1 MAIKGFFFSLDSLF
15 AIIIAIVIIS
25 GILFFASKGQDDKFT
40 RLYITKLA
48 NDALIVLNK
57 NNILDTLNATSI
69 NTSLINILPKDMA
82 FNIVITPFQCKDSN
96 CQDFTEV
103 GSEKIKIKYPATSEE
118 TNPLSAR
125 REFLIF
131 ENSKIKY
138 FALAELRVWL
148 L

>member
-25 GILFFASKGQDDKFT
+25 GTLFFASKGQDDKFT
-40 RLYITKLA
+40 RLYLTKLA

-57 NNILDTLNATSI
+57 NNILDTLDASSI
-69 NTSLINILPKDMA
+69 NTSLVNILPKSMA
-82 FNIVITPFQCKDSN
+82 FDISITPFQCKDSN

-103 GSEKIKIKYPATSEE
+103 SSQKIDIKYPMSSEE
-118 TNPLSAR
+118 INPLSAR
-125 REFLIF
+125 REFLVF
-131 ENSKIKY
+131 ENSRIKY
-138 FALAELRVWL
+138 FAIAELRVWL